1 MDCGYAVWV
10 SLIINK
16 KRYAAINRFKSH
28 STFKA
33 REYLLLGDVPSDAE
47 GWGGEEV
54 SIVEYYAHS
63 VGGKAKTG
71 WQGLKEHLEGV
82 GNLAADFAAAFGSE
96 NHAQIAGLLHDLGKY
111 TKEFQARLDGGVR
124 VDHSTWGAIKAL
136 ELYPQI
142 GQLLAYAIAGH
153 HAGLANGKQ
162 QENQKISSL
171 DVRLKAELPQL
182 HDAWKKELELVKEL
196 QLPFGFTP
204 DRERGMFQL
213 TLLTRM
219 IFSCL
224 VDADFIDTDNFYRRA
239 EGKPLR
245 SSYHHPSLTQLNIQ
259 LDKLLSS
266 FKPDTS
272 VKKLRSEVL
281 KHVQSKAVQPKGLFS
296 LTVPTGGGKSLT
308 SLSFALR
315 HAIEHGMQRIIYV
328 IPFTSIVEQNAAV
341 FRDAFGELGEAA
353 VLEHHSAFQ
362 DDTST
367 ALESIEKRRLAM
379 ENWDAPI
386 IVTTAV
392 QFFESLFANRPSRC
406 RKLHNIAN
414 SVIVLDEVQTLP
426 LNLLRP
432 CVTLLDELALNYNT
446 SLILC
451 TATQP
456 ALNKEQGFSGG
467 LENVRELAPNP
478 AKLYE
483 KLRRVNVRHIGTLS
497 DTELVEEFEANEQ
510 VLCIVNNRR
519 HARAL
524 YQAIEHLPGT
534 FHLTTLM
541 YAKHRSEVLAVI
553 RETLKAGKPCRVV
566 STSLIEAGVDVDF
579 PLVLRAE
586 AGLDSIAQA
595 AGRCNRE
602 GLRSIIQ
609 SETRV
614 FATENEDW
622 SPPPELKQFAQVFRS
637 VARKH
642 SEDLLSLEA
651 VEDYFKQLYWQ
662 KGDQELDAKNLLG
675 ILKKSCPA
683 SLPFE
688 TLAQEFQFI
697 ESNMMPIIV
706 PFIPGTEQI
715 NPDVDAALRDLEY
728 APSAAKKLQTYLVQ
742 IPERA
747 FKELKKSGAL
757 YAVGEE
763 RFGEQFM
770 RLENPD
776 LYSADYGLHWE
787 NPEFIQAQSLVC

>member
-1 MDCGYAVWV
+1 MLDMG
-10 SLIINK
+10 IN
-16 KRYAAINRFKSH
+16 
-28 STFKA
+28 
-33 REYLLLGDVPSDAE
+33 
-47 GWGGEEV
+47 
-54 SIVEYYAHS
+54 YYAHS
-63 VGGKAKTG
+63 VKEKS
-71 WQGLKEHLEGV
+71 KEHWQTLEEHLRCV
-82 GNLAADFAAAFGSE
+82 GKLAASFASSFNAQD
-96 NHAQIAGLLHDLGKY
+96 HAEIAGLLHDLGKY
-111 TKEFQARLDGGVR
+111 TQEFQERLEGGAR
-124 VDHSTWGAIKAL
+124 VDHSTWGAKKAL

-142 GQLLAYAIAGH
+142 GQLLAYTIAGH
-153 HAGLANGKQ
+153 HAGLANGKTS
-162 QENQKISSL
+162 EKQKLSSL
-171 DVRLKAELPQL
+171 DIRLANELPVLSDAWQAELSL
-182 HDAWKKELELVKEL
+182 KEQIK
-196 QLPFGFTP
+196 LPEGFKSKS
-204 DRERGMFQL
+204 ERGLFQL
-213 TLLTRM
+213 SLLTRM

-224 VDADFIDTDNFYRRA
+224 VDADFIDTDNFYRKVESR
-239 EGKPLR
+239 PLR
-245 SSYHHPSLTQLNIQ
+245 NAYTYPSLVGLNNK
-259 LDKLLSS
+259 LDILLGS
-266 FKPDTS
+266 FKPDTQ
-272 VKKLRSEVL
+272 VKQLRSEIL
-281 KHVQSKAVQPKGLFS
+281 QHVQTQAEQPTGLFS

-315 HAIEHGMQRIIYV
+315 HAIKHGMQRIIYV

-341 FRDAFGELGEAA
+341 FREAFGELGEDA
-353 VLEHHSAFQ
+353 VLEHHSAFE
-362 DDTST
+362 DDESK
-367 ALESIEKRRLAM
+367 ALESKEKRRLAM

-386 IVTTAV
+386 IVTTSV

-406 RKLHNIAN
+406 RKLHNITN
-414 SVIVLDEVQTLP
+414 SVIILDEVQTLP
-426 LNLLRP
+426 LKLLRP
-432 CVTLLDELALNYNT
+432 CVTLLDELALNYKT
-446 SLILC
+446 SLVLC

-456 ALNKEQGFSGG
+456 ALNKEQGFLHGF
-467 LENVRELAPNP
+467 ENVKELAPNP
-478 AKLYE
+478 IELYE

-497 DTELVEEFEANEQ
+497 DEELAEEFEENEQ
-510 VLCIVNNRR
+510 ILCIVNNRR

-524 YQAIEHLPGT
+524 YKAIEHLPGT

-541 YAKHRSEVLAVI
+541 YAKHRSEVLAEI
-553 RETLKAGKPCRVV
+553 RQALKAGKPCRVV

-579 PLVLRAE
+579 PVVLRAE

-602 GLRSIIQ
+602 GIRDINQ

-642 SEDLLSLEA
+642 GEDLLSLAA

-675 ILKKSCPA
+675 LLKNACPA

-697 ESNMMPIIV
+697 ESNMMPVIV
-706 PFIPGTEQI
+706 PFIPGTNQVQPEI
-715 NPDVDAALRDLEY
+715 EAALKDLEY
-728 APSAAKKLQTYLVQ
+728 ASSAAKKLQTYLVQ

-747 FKELKKSGAL
+747 FKELKKNGAL
-757 YAVGEE
+757 FAVGEE